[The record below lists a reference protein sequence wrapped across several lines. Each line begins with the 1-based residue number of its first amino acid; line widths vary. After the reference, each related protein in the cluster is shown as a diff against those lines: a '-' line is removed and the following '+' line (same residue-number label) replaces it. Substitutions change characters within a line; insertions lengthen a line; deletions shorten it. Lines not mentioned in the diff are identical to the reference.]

1 MTHYKSKLNE
11 VLEHNNFPINSRV
24 KYIIDRR
31 DFEDSFDMYVK
42 EINFDLSPHYKR
54 YFKVNVLWKI
64 TEYTNDIDRF
74 TNGVTIED
82 LERLTKVE
90 RVVFKTYLPDYI
102 GDGFEY
108 VLLRVFPKTVKWK
121 YDDRYFRQ
129 KKDDFINN
137 MIYREF
143 AIETDEGEF
152 IIINK
157 SNINEYI

>member
-1 MTHYKSKLNE
+1 
-11 VLEHNNFPINSRV
+11 
-24 KYIIDRR
+24 
-31 DFEDSFDMYVK
+31 MYVK

-54 YFKVNVLWKI
+54 YFKENVLWKI

-74 TNGVTIED
+74 TNRLTIED

-90 RVVFKTYLPDYI
+90 RVVFKNI
-102 GDGFEY
+102 CGEFEF
-108 VLLRVFPKTVKWK
+108 VLLKVCPKTVKWK

-129 KKDDFINN
+129 KKDNFIIN

-143 AIETDEGEF
+143 AIETDDDEL